1 MAKYNQEMNEWRN
14 SNPSNPNGI
23 STNEVQQHLTLG
35 KEPQAT
41 ATVTSENNN
50 VVYDRTISDAG
61 DLQTDSQGKVYK
73 VSSTISGTVLQVT
86 YSNLSNSYYID
97 DNGTKHNLVKL
108 VRTFSDS
115 ELFPVVS
122 WGELWVYDDPTDGF
136 WYNQNTHITVDD
148 VYYDDSGNVV
158 NFGSNA
164 YIAITSLNSSYIDT
178 NNNATLSG
186 TAKHVEKATLLS
198 SGKVYGLAGSSIVA
212 HDNSLYADETNESA
226 RDWDGNLTMPQ
237 YVGNS
242 LWPSDKANWDAI
254 GTNEY
259 FGAGLMAVSGTHITI
274 RFDLAGQDTNAAGN
288 GVWATMTTI
297 IPQTPV
303 PAKPTRKTTSVS
315 YHYLVLAIFLIYCR
329 FFPYSYSVLLE
340 MRRTISWLSIH
351 VIHYFTNTMTTGLV
365 YIRSVQYGQLLSIRI
380 G

>member
-315 YHYLVLAIFLIYCR
+315 YHYLVLAIFR
-329 FFPYSYSVLLE
+329 
-340 MRRTISWLSIH
+340 
-351 VIHYFTNTMTTGLV
+351 
-365 YIRSVQYGQLLSIRI
+365 
-380 G
+380 